1 MTHLRIKRL
10 NTLPKINVINVQL
23 RIMTL
28 YGMLKSGVGRS
39 MSNDGVYILAAIP
52 IIGRCVSCV
61 LFTDKCT
68 GKKTAGG
75 RSHPLI
81 ASGGCSVYF
90 RKALLTSMERRRVLL
105 AGIVNVA

>member
-1 MTHLRIKRL
+1 MTHLRINRL

-23 RIMTL
+23 RMMTL
-28 YGMLKSGVGRS
+28 YGILKSGVGRS
-39 MSNDGVYILAAIP
+39 MSNVGVYILAEIP
-52 IIGRCVSCV
+52 IIGRVSCV
-61 LFTDKCT
+61 LFTDKCK